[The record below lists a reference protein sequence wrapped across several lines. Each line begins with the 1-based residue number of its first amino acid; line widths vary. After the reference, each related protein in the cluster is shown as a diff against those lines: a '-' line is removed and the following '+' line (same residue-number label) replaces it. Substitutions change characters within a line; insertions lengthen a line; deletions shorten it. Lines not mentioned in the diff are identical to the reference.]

1 MASSTPAQPYN
12 SARKVAAAVVAMAAY
27 AAAPVH
33 AQYQQQ
39 FGPSQLF
46 PRVFAPTNHSEM
58 PLVMRD
64 AIQSVATGTRLLA
77 VKPRI
82 MGGEQ
87 SPLGIYPWGASIGL
101 KGLTPREGHFCGGSF
116 IAPNWVLTAAHCV
129 RPDSANKI
137 QVYGDSNF
145 LETGGKVFP
154 VDRVIIH
161 ESYDEDT
168 LENDVALLHVTTRY
182 GGEILRPL
190 APADAERLAAAGT
203 VAVAVGWGL
212 TAEGTEV
219 RNAERRISVQIV
231 DNPTCNGLASY
242 AGAVTDGMMCVGFP
256 EGGKD
261 SCQSDGGGPLAVGDG
276 KGGRY
281 QVGVASWGEGCGR
294 PMKFGVYARVTTVYP
309 WIMDR
314 LAGKPQPPRKPK
326 PQVAQTSALPA
337 TAPAAARTTA
347 NTPASTQTRSVGAP
361 AASPPP
367 LQLGPRSLYPQSA
380 ATPSDVPIVMRDA
393 QQYLQNRQRLLA
405 LKPRIIGGEPAP
417 VNAYP
422 FMASISVRNS
432 NPRNGHFCG
441 GSFVAA
447 DWVLTAAHCVKS
459 DQAANI
465 QVYGGSNQLSSGGRV
480 YGVTR
485 VIVHERYDSITQEN
499 DIALLQLSQ
508 RAVVSTVSPLPA
520 TEADRLAGAGT
531 AATAIGWGLTSEGG
545 DVQNTLRRVGVE
557 IVSNQACNAPG
568 AYAGGITDGMLCA
581 GFRAGG
587 RDSCQGDSGGPLIVN
602 NDNGTFYQAGV
613 VSWGEGCGQP
623 NKYGVY
629 TRVSEYRSWIAD
641 RVIGRT
647 ANTAPA
653 SRRTTP
659 APPPTPATRNAPTS
673 PRLRNGVPSNSRAE
687 APAVSK
693 KQINR
698 ARPIDPMS
706 RQSSVGR

>member
-1 MASSTPAQPYN
+1 MASSAPAQPYN

-27 AAAPVH
+27 AAAPAH

-64 AIQSVATGTRLLA
+64 AIQSIATGTRLLA

-281 QVGVASWGEGCGR
+281 QVGIASWGEGCGR
-294 PMKFGVYARVTTVYP
+294 PMKFGVYTRVASVYS
-309 WIMDR
+309 WIRDR
-314 LAGKPQPPRKPK
+314 LVGKPQPPKKPK
-326 PQVAQTSALPA
+326 PQVARTPALPA
-337 TAPAAARTTA
+337 LAPAAPRTAAT
-347 NTPASTQTRSVGAP
+347 NVQPQTQTRSASVPAGAP
-361 AASPPP
+361 QE

-380 ATPSDVPIVMRDA
+380 VAASDVPIVMRDA
-393 QQYLQNRQRLLA
+393 QQFLQNGQRLLA
-405 LKPRIIGGEPAP
+405 LKPRIMGGEPAP
-417 VNAYP
+417 ANAYP
-422 FMASISVRNS
+422 FMASISLRNS

-441 GSFVAA
+441 GSFIAA
-447 DWVLTAAHCVKS
+447 DWVLTAAHCVKA

-465 QVYGGSNQLSSGGRV
+465 QVYGGSSQLSGGGRV
-480 YGVTR
+480 YGVGR
-485 VIVHERYDSITQEN
+485 IIVHESYDPITQEN
-499 DIALLQLSQ
+499 DVALLQLSQ
-508 RAVVSTVSPLPA
+508 RASIATVNPLPA

-531 AATAIGWGLTSEGG
+531 AATAIGWGLTSQGG
-545 DVQNTLRRVGVE
+545 AVQDTLRRVGVE
-557 IVSNQACNAPG
+557 IVSNQACNAPNS
-568 AYAGGITDGMLCA
+568 YAGGITAGMLCA
-581 GFRAGG
+581 GYRAGG
-587 RDSCQGDSGGPLIVN
+587 RDSCQGDSGGPLIVSN
-602 NDNGTFYQAGV
+602 GNGTFYQAGV

-629 TRVSEYRSWIAD
+629 TRVSAYRSWIAD
-641 RVIGRT
+641 RVLGRT
-647 ANTAPA
+647 ATSAPGTRAVTPPPQTAPA
-653 SRRTTP
+653 SRS
-659 APPPTPATRNAPTS
+659 TPAT

-687 APAVSK
+687 AVVEK
-693 KQINR
+693 KVRNKA
-698 ARPIDPMS
+698 ARKPRRRVNVEP
-706 RQSSVGR
+706 